1 MTTWYKA
8 GTVSVTNGSA
18 TVGGAGTAWV
28 ASVQIG
34 DAIHLPDGRA
44 YEITSVASNT
54 SLTVS
59 PAYMGSTAS
68 AQAYRIQPTRGLVQR
83 LIDTINT
90 WLANQQAYLEGALAG
105 RFGNGTAALPG
116 ISFGNDIDTGISR
129 TAENQMSFSTNGI
142 RRALLTNTAL
152 QLDALLT
159 GSAIVSGTTDKTA
172 SKVLTTGYG
181 GLGTT
186 IALTAS
192 DNLNDIAFGGL
203 YFNSTAGNTAGN
215 NYPIS
220 SAGALIA
227 NYRSTTNA
235 SQIYITFADSP
246 AFYFRSIGPSGWSPW
261 SRSLTSNEVTQ
272 SSVDMV
278 AGRLLKVGDFG
289 VGGIPPLAAN
299 LSVTN
304 NTLAIGTYRYDSGNG
319 SLGGPVGATYG
330 FVQHFRRAT
339 GGGEAQFAHIESGGS
354 GSIGVHYRSRGVAE
368 WTNWRRLLHHEMI
381 IGAVSQS
388 AGLPTG
394 ALMER
399 GSNGNGEYVRYA
411 DGTLICTRTLTASAS
426 AAVTW
431 TFPAAFSAAPV
442 ITGTAVATVLAS
454 VCLDSAPTTTSAAL
468 SVRDKTDA
476 RRADSMTLTAIG
488 RWF

>member
-44 YEITSVASNT
+44 YEITAVASNT

-116 ISFGNDIDTGISR
+116 ISFANDIDTGISR

-142 RRALLTNTAL
+142 RRVLLTNTAL

-159 GSAIVSGTTDKTA
+159 GSAIVSGTTDGTA
-172 SKVLTTGYG
+172 NKVLTTGYG
-181 GLGTT
+181 GLGTA
-186 IALTAS
+186 IALTS
-192 DNLNDIAFGGL
+192 GDNLDNITFGGL
-203 YFNSTAGNTAGN
+203 YSNTAAGNTAGN

-220 SAGALIA
+220 SAGALVVIKGA
-227 NYRSTTNA
+227 STNA
-235 SQIYITFADSP
+235 SQIYITYADS
-246 AFYFRSIGPSGWSPW
+246 AAIYFRTRGPGGW
-261 SRSLTSNEVTQ
+261 T
-272 SSVDMV
+272 
-278 AGRLLKVGDFG
+278 A
-289 VGGIPPLAAN
+289 
-299 LSVTN
+299 
-304 NTLAIGTYRYDSGNG
+304 
-319 SLGGPVGATYG
+319 
-330 FVQHFRRAT
+330 
-339 GGGEAQFAHIESGGS
+339 
-354 GSIGVHYRSRGVAE
+354 
-368 WTNWRRLLHHEMI
+368 WRRLD
-381 IGAVSQS
+381 A
-388 AGLPTG
+388 
-394 ALMER
+394 ER
-399 GSNGNGEYVRYA
+399 GSNANGDYVRYP
-411 DGTLICTRTLTASAS
+411 DGTQICWQTAVLSQS
-426 AAVTW
+426 VAAGSYAEATW
-431 TFPAAFSAAPV
+431 TYPATFLSGSVPQPVPTMRSLNDAAGRQNAARYLRGV
-442 ITGTAVATVLAS
+442 SGGNGATSGFIGVYNS
-454 VCLDSAPTTTSAAL
+454 HTSA
-468 SVRDKTDA
+468 VDA
-476 RRADSMTLTAIG
+476 RVDGMVIG

>member
-44 YEITSVASNT
+44 YEITAVASNT

-105 RFGNGTAALPG
+105 RFGAGTAALPG
-116 ISFGNDIDTGISR
+116 ISFANDIDTGISR
-129 TAENQMSFSTNGI
+129 TAENQMGISTGGV
-142 RRALLTNTAL
+142 RRVLVTKSAAQIDVNV
-152 QLDALLT
+152 T
-159 GSAIVSGTTDKTA
+159 GSATVGSTIDQTA
-172 SKVLTTGYG
+172 GKLLTTGYG
-181 GLGTT
+181 GLGAT
-186 IALTAS
+186 IALTSS
-192 DNLNDIAFGGL
+192 DNLNAIAFGGL
-203 YFNSTAGNTAGN
+203 YFNSSGGNTAGN
-215 NYPIS
+215 NYPVS

-227 NYRSTTNA
+227 IYRSSTGA
-235 SQIYITFADSP
+235 SQIYITYSDSP
-246 AFYFRSIGPSGWSPW
+246 AIYFRSKGPSGWS
-261 SRSLTSNEVTQ
+261 V
-272 SSVDMV
+272 
-278 AGRLLKVGDFG
+278 
-289 VGGIPPLAAN
+289 
-299 LSVTN
+299 
-304 NTLAIGTYRYDSGNG
+304 
-319 SLGGPVGATYG
+319 
-330 FVQHFRRAT
+330 
-339 GGGEAQFAHIESGGS
+339 
-354 GSIGVHYRSRGVAE
+354 
-368 WTNWRRLLHHEMI
+368 WRRLD
-381 IGAVSQS
+381 GD
-388 AGLPTG
+388 
-394 ALMER
+394 R

-411 DGTLICTRTLTASAS
+411 DGTLICTRSLTASAS

-431 TFPAAFSAAPV
+431 TFPAAFIAAPV

-476 RRADSMTLTAIG
+476 RRADSMTLTAVG